1 MQKKVSL
8 YVYDSLSDW
17 EYGYLAPGINDSTFQ
32 NAPERLVVETCASSL
47 DPITTAGGIR
57 IAPDALLQ
65 NVRVEECAM
74 FVLCG
79 GSGWDGDRHDL
90 ALSVAEMFIKAQVPV
105 AAICGATLGLA
116 KRGFLNTVNH
126 TSNAPEFLHLGEY
139 RGQDRYQE
147 ALAVSDQNIITASGI
162 APVEFARSIL
172 EALHLYAPEILEAWF
187 KPHTTKQAVWY
198 YKLCELAYS

>member
-1 MQKKVSL
+1 MRKKVNL

-17 EYGYLAPGINDSTFQ
+17 EYGYLAAGINDPTFQ
-32 NAPERLVVETCASSL
+32 SASERFVVETCASSL

-65 NVRVEECAM
+65 SVKAEESAM
-74 FVLCG
+74 LVLCG
-79 GSGWDGDRHDL
+79 GKDWDGDRHDL
-90 ALSVAEMFIKAQVPV
+90 ALSVAERFIKARIPV

-116 KRGFLNTVNH
+116 KRGILNTVNH

-147 ALAVSDQNIITASGI
+147 FPAVSDQNIITASGL
-162 APVEFARSIL
+162 APIEFARSIFETL
-172 EALHLYAPEILEAWF
+172 KLYTPEILEAWF
-187 KPHTTKQAVWY
+187 KLHTTRQAVWY
-198 YKLCELAYS
+198 YKLYEQSRS